1 MTEKTAG
8 KTANKTS
15 GLPYMILAAFLVIL
29 ALGFLGTDIFA
40 APPEKINPG
49 VKVMDIDLGGLN
61 KAEGLARL
69 NRLESSFQAA
79 KVPLR
84 YQGWNWILPLEDVGL
99 DINEEAVIMGALQA
113 GNEGSRFKRWQ
124 DRSQIEKNGLSLQP
138 DIEFDQ
144 EKLAQLVRGL
154 ASEIIVEPV
163 AASFKISGSDRVS
176 VALSQNGIDPELDK
190 LKKDITEVLYKNKQE
205 VALSLVP
212 AAPSLTTDDLES
224 MKVNGLL
231 GGYTTKF
238 DTAKI
243 NRTYNVGVAAQ
254 ALDGLLV
261 MPGQVVSFNE
271 VVGPRS
277 SEAGYKIA
285 PVIIN
290 DEFVD
295 DLGGGVCQVSTT
307 LFNSVLLAN
316 LEIEERYCHSLP
328 VSYVPMGRDATVAY
342 GSLDFKFSN
351 NTADYLYLKTTVQGE
366 YITIKIFG
374 NTAYK
379 RDVTIESQVTD
390 EIAPG
395 VVYEND
401 PNLPSGTQVVK
412 KEGSTGYR
420 AYMERIVYLNGKEE
434 KRDAPIY
441 SSYNAKNTVIAVGTG
456 ETAPKIAPSQTTKP
470 TGTTTPGGATKPT
483 VGTINPG
490 A

>member
-8 KTANKTS
+8 KTARKIS
-15 GLPYMILAAFLVIL
+15 GLPYVILAAFLVIL
-29 ALGFLGTDIFA
+29 ALGFFGTDIFA

-49 VKVMDIDLGGLN
+49 VKIMDIDFGGLN
-61 KAEGLARL
+61 KAEGLDRL
-69 NRLESSFQAA
+69 TGLESSFQAA

-84 YQGWNWILPLEDVGL
+84 YQGWNWTLPLEDVGL
-99 DINEEAVIMGALQA
+99 KINKEAVIEAALQS

-124 DRSQIEKNGLSLQP
+124 DRNQIEKNGLSLQP
-138 DIEFDQ
+138 NIEFDE
-144 EKLAQLVRGL
+144 EKLAQRVRGL

-176 VALSQNGIDPELDK
+176 VALSQNGIDPDLDK

-212 AAPSLTTDDLES
+212 AAPSLTTADLES

-231 GGYTTKF
+231 AGYTTKF

-351 NTADYLYLKTTVQGE
+351 STADYLYLKTYVQGDQL
-366 YITIKIFG
+366 TIKIYG
-374 NTAYK
+374 NTANK
-379 RDVTIESQVTD
+379 RDVSIESQVTD

-395 VVYEND
+395 VIYEND
-401 PNLPSGTQVVK
+401 PNLPSGTRVVK
-412 KEGSTGYR
+412 KEGATGYR
-420 AYMERIVYLNGKEE
+420 AYMERVVYLNGKEE

-456 ETAPKIAPSQTTKP
+456 ETAPKIAPSQTTLP
-470 TGTTTPGGATKPT
+470 SGTTTPGGSTKPP
-483 VGTINPG
+483 GSTIIQG

>member
-8 KTANKTS
+8 ETAKKTS
-15 GLPYMILAAFLVIL
+15 GLPYVILVVILVIL
-29 ALGFLGTDIFA
+29 ALGFFGTDIFA

-49 VKVMDIDLGGLN
+49 VRVMDIDLGGLN
-61 KAEGLARL
+61 KADGLARL
-69 NRLESSFQAA
+69 TGLESSFRAA

-84 YQGWNWILPLEDVGL
+84 YQGWNWILPLEDMGL
-99 DINEEAVIMGALQA
+99 KINKEAVVAAALQA

-124 DRSQIEKNGLSLQP
+124 DRSQIEKNGLTLQP

-144 EKLAQLVRGL
+144 DKLARQVRVL
-154 ASEIIVEPV
+154 AAEVIVEPV
-163 AASFKISGSDRVS
+163 EASFKISAGDRVS
-176 VALSQNGIDPELDK
+176 VALSQNGIDPDLDK
-190 LKKDITEVLYKNKQE
+190 LKKDIAEVLYKNKQE
-205 VALSLVP
+205 VALCLVP
-212 AAPSLTTDDLES
+212 CAPAQTAAALES

-231 GGYTTKF
+231 AGYTTKF
-238 DTAKI
+238 DTAKV
-243 NRTYNVGVAAQ
+243 NRTYNIAVAAQ

-277 SEAGYKIA
+277 SETGYKMA

-295 DLGGGVCQVSTT
+295 DIGGGICQVSTT
-307 LFNSVLLAN
+307 LFNTALLAN
-316 LEIEERYCHSLP
+316 LEIEERSSHSLP
-328 VSYVPMGRDATVAY
+328 VSYVPIGRDATVSY

-374 NTAYK
+374 NTVYK
-379 RDVTIESQVTD
+379 RDVTIESEVTD

-412 KEGSTGYR
+412 KEGATGYR
-420 AYMERIVYLNGKEE
+420 AYMERVVYLNGKEE

-456 ETAPKIAPSQTTKP
+456 ETAPKIAPLQTTKP
-470 TGTTTPGGATKPT
+470 AVPTTPSGSTKPSG
-483 VGTINPG
+483 GTIIPG

>member
-1 MTEKTAG
+1 MTEKTSG
-8 KTANKTS
+8 KTSKKTS
-15 GLPYMILAAFLVIL
+15 GLPYIIMAAFLVVL
-29 ALGFLGTDIFA
+29 ALGFFGTDIFA

-49 VKVMDIDLGGLN
+49 VKIMDVDFGGLN
-61 KAEGLARL
+61 KAEGMSKLAGMENSYRTT
-69 NRLESSFQAA
+69 A
-79 KVPLR
+79 VPLS
-84 YQGWNWILPLEDVGL
+84 YQGWRWTLPLDDVGL
-99 DINEEAVIMGALQA
+99 EINEEAVITEALLA
-113 GNEGSRFKRWQ
+113 GNQGSGFRRWQ
-124 DRSQIEKNGLSLQP
+124 YRKQIEKNGLALSPAL
-138 DIEFDQ
+138 IFDQ
-144 EKLAQLVRGL
+144 VKLAQRVRGL

-163 AASFKISGSDRVS
+163 AASFKISGSDRIS
-176 VALSQNGIDPELDK
+176 VALSQNGIDPDLDK
-190 LKKDITEVLYKNKQE
+190 LKKDITEVLYKNKHE
-205 VALSLVP
+205 VVLSLVP
-212 AAPSLTTDDLES
+212 AAPALTTADLES

-231 GGYTTKF
+231 AGYTTKF
-238 DTAKI
+238 DTAKV

-295 DLGGGVCQVSTT
+295 DIGGGVCQVSTT

-328 VSYVPMGRDATVAY
+328 VSYVPMGRDATVSY

-351 NTADYLYLKTTVQGE
+351 STADYLYLKTNVQGDQL
-366 YITIKIFG
+366 TIKIYG

-379 RDVTIESQVTD
+379 RDVSIESQVTD
-390 EIAPG
+390 EIEPG

-401 PNLPSGTQVVK
+401 PNLPRGTQVVK

-420 AYMERIVYLNGKEE
+420 AYMERVVYLNGKEE

-441 SSYNAKNTVIAVGTG
+441 SSYNAKNMVIAVGTG

-470 TGTTTPGGATKPT
+470 AVTTTPSGSVKPT
-483 VGTINPG
+483 VGTIIPSD
-490 A
+490 

>member
-8 KTANKTS
+8 KTAKKIS
-15 GLPYMILAAFLVIL
+15 GLLYMILVLVLVIL
-29 ALGFLGTDIFA
+29 PLVFFGTDIFA

-49 VKVMDIDLGGLN
+49 VKVMDINFGGLN

-69 NRLESSFQAA
+69 SGLESSFRAA

-99 DINEEAVIMGALQA
+99 NINKEAVIAAALQA

-124 DRSQIEKNGLSLQP
+124 DRRQIEKNGLSLQP
-138 DIEFDQ
+138 ALEFDQ
-144 EKLAQLVRGL
+144 EKLARQVSVL
-154 ASEIIVEPV
+154 AAEIIVEPV
-163 AASFKISGSDRVS
+163 EASFKISAGDRVS
-176 VALSQNGIDPELDK
+176 VALSQNGIDPDLDK

-205 VALSLVP
+205 AALSLVP
-212 AAPSLTTDDLES
+212 CAPAHTAADLES

-231 GGYTTKF
+231 AGYTTKF
-238 DTAKI
+238 DTAKV
-243 NRTYNVGVAAQ
+243 NRTYNISVAAQ

-277 SEAGYKIA
+277 SKTGYKIA

-295 DLGGGVCQVSTT
+295 DIGGGICQVSTT
-307 LFNSVLLAN
+307 LFNSALLAN
-316 LEIEERYCHSLP
+316 LEIEERSSHSLP
-328 VSYVPMGRDATVAY
+328 VSYVPIGRDATVSY

-351 NTADYLYLKTTVQGE
+351 STADYLYLKTSVQGE

-379 RDVTIESQVTD
+379 SDVSIESQVTD

-401 PNLPSGTQVVK
+401 PNLPRGTQVVK

-420 AYMERIVYLNGKEE
+420 AYMQRVVYLNGKEE

-456 ETAPKIAPSQTTKP
+456 ETAPKIAPS
-470 TGTTTPGGATKPT
+470 GTTTPSGTTKPGGST
-483 VGTINPG
+483 KPNGGTIIP
-490 A
+490 AT